1 MEEIFKKS
9 TFCFTDESE
18 YEKFKGD
25 CLQRS
30 KTFHGWRIIKECN
43 LIAFNEIYQEKEGFK
58 FKVTFDM
65 IRVA

>member
-18 YEKFKGD
+18 YEKFKES

-30 KTFHGWRIIKECN
+30 KDFCGWDIRNEYD
-43 LIAFNEIYQEKEGFK
+43 LIGFNEEFQKEHGFK

-65 IRVA
+65 LRVV

>member
-9 TFCFTDESE
+9 TMCFTDESE
-18 YEKFKGD
+18 YESFKEN

-30 KTFHGWRIIKECN
+30 KDFCGWEIIKEYN
-43 LIAFNEIYQEKEGFK
+43 LIGFDERHQEKEGFK

-65 IRVA
+65 IRVV

>member
-9 TFCFTDESE
+9 TMCFTNESE
-18 YEKFKGD
+18 YEQFKEN

-30 KTFHGWRIIKECN
+30 KDFCGWEIIKEYN
-43 LIAFNEIYQEKEGFK
+43 LIGFDKPLQEKEGFK

-65 IRVA
+65 LRIV